1 MDYIKSDESALQR
14 DQVQMEESLLFPT
27 AVYHLKSGNMPQAVN
42 REALVD
48 FILKRRKID
57 PKGRTKSNRNGWQ
70 SADLVQDSLKS
81 PDIIKLWDTVIDCTK
96 AIATKQSLA
105 PFYQFTIGTSWAN
118 INLAHNQYN
127 VAHCHP
133 GTYYA
138 AVYYAQAEEGHGAL
152 VVNDPRPAAA
162 FSLPHSET
170 EDIKYNQPSINIE
183 PVQGDMILMPG
194 WLFHSVLGNE
204 TETDKERIVV
214 ASNVV
219 IA

>member
-105 PFYQFTIGTSWAN
+105 PIKFTLLRVPSQLYLYSKAFLRASG
-118 INLAHNQYN
+118 HD
-127 VAHCHP
+127 
-133 GTYYA
+133 GTY
-138 AVYYAQAEEGHGAL
+138 
-152 VVNDPRPAAA
+152 VVDQ
-162 FSLPHSET
+162 L
-170 EDIKYNQPSINIE
+170 
-183 PVQGDMILMPG
+183 
-194 WLFHSVLGNE
+194 
-204 TETDKERIVV
+204 
-214 ASNVV
+214 
-219 IA
+219 